1 MRLLL
6 ISQIHRHK
14 MVVDSIVEREVL
26 LAKKVLE
33 VKTKG

>member
-1 MRLLL
+1 
-6 ISQIHRHK
+6 

>member
-1 MRLLL
+1 
-6 ISQIHRHK
+6 
-14 MVVDSIVEREVL
+14 MVVYSIVEREVL